1 LRILY
6 LLLFLSLTLGSPAQD
21 PSPPPALE
29 AQLQR
34 ALALGMK
41 GKPGSAAVMDVRSG
55 RLLASWELKVSA
67 QRLVAP
73 GSTLKPFFLQEL
85 LRLHRISPEQ
95 RLICRRPLFIAGR
108 RMDCSHSPEVA
119 DLNSSDAIAYS
130 CNSYFASVATR
141 LTAQEVADLYHR
153 LGVTSFT
160 GLASSEVHGRVSLAQ
175 TPAQQQLQAL
185 GEWGV
190 LITPLEL
197 LSAYRKLA
205 AQRLEAPSAADPV
218 FLGLE
223 HSVQYGMAHSA
234 ASMSIT
240 AAGKT
245 GTAAGPTTAQT
256 HGLFLGY
263 APAERPQI
271 VLMVYL
277 EQGRGSDAAAIA
289 GPIFAA
295 YAEAAPAAGG
305 RPGRG
310 AAK

>member
-1 LRILY
+1 
-6 LLLFLSLTLGSPAQD
+6 
-21 PSPPPALE
+21 
-29 AQLQR
+29 
-34 ALALGMK
+34 
-41 GKPGSAAVMDVRSG
+41 MDARSG
-55 RLLASWELKVSA
+55 RLLASWELKVAA

-73 GSTLKPFFLQEL
+73 GSTLKPFVLQEL
-85 LRLHRISPEQ
+85 LRLNRIAPE
-95 RLICRRPLFIAGR
+95 RRVVCRRPLFIAGR
-108 RMDCSHSPEVA
+108 RMDCSHPAEVT

-130 CNSYFASVATR
+130 CNSYFAYVATR
-141 LTAQEVADLYHR
+141 LMAQEEAGLYHR
-153 LGVTSFT
+153 LGFTSPT
-160 GLASSEVHGRVSLAQ
+160 GLASTEIHGRVSLAQ

-185 GEWGV
+185 GEWGILV
-190 LITPLEL
+190 TPLEL

-205 AQRLEAPSAADPV
+205 VQRLEASTADPV

-234 ASMSIT
+234 ANMSIN

-245 GTAAGPTTAQT
+245 GTAAGPNTVQT

-263 APAERPQI
+263 APAEQPQI

-289 GPIFAA
+289 SRIFAA
-295 YAEAAPAAGG
+295 YAESAPAA
-305 RPGRG
+305 GRG